1 MTGGVAEETGVKV
14 DVGEEEADTVVA
26 LRPKRENLGD
36 GERAEV
42 EGAQRVEQRQP
53 TDEGR
58 VAEVEPYGGDEA
70 GEQFGLESLHRSRGA
85 GEASAPPD

>member
-1 MTGGVAEETGVKV
+1 MAKPARKPVRERGEIALPADKAEQVV
-14 DVGEEEADTVVA
+14 DGHQQQ
-26 LRPKRENLGD
+26 GD

-58 VAEVEPYGGDEA
+58 VAEVEPYSGDEA